1 MSETARRQTTRRQT
15 AIEQTLNEQTTLSG
29 DLSSLDQI
37 RSAADVIRQEASALA
52 RLADQ
57 PLVDIPKAVELIL
70 NCSGCVIVIGVGKAG
85 WIGQKISASLAST
98 GTRSHFLHPAEA
110 MHGDLGRVSENDVIL
125 VFSNSGE
132 TAEIVCL
139 LPTLAKLKTPI
150 VSVTSKVDST
160 LATHSQAVLDYGAT
174 KEACPLGLAPTT
186 STTMMLAMGD
196 ALTLVL
202 SRMRKFMMSDFAKFH
217 PGGSLGKKL
226 SMVDDVMRSVHEC
239 RVATQSETV
248 REVYVR
254 LGGRDRRAGAV
265 LVVDDHSGRLVGI
278 FTDSDLA
285 KLLEQQL
292 DHCLDSPIKSVMTK
306 SPVSIP
312 IGSKTTL
319 AVETLACRNLSELPV
334 VDAKGK
340 PLGIVEITDVVG
352 VTTGWIRDSRD
363 K

>member
-1 MSETARRQTTRRQT
+1 
-15 AIEQTLNEQTTLSG
+15 
-29 DLSSLDQI
+29 
-37 RSAADVIRQEASALA
+37 
-52 RLADQ
+52 
-57 PLVDIPKAVELIL
+57 
-70 NCSGCVIVIGVGKAG
+70 
-85 WIGQKISASLAST
+85 
-98 GTRSHFLHPAEA
+98 
-110 MHGDLGRVSENDVIL
+110 
-125 VFSNSGE
+125 
-132 TAEIVCL
+132 
-139 LPTLAKLKTPI
+139 LAKLKTPI